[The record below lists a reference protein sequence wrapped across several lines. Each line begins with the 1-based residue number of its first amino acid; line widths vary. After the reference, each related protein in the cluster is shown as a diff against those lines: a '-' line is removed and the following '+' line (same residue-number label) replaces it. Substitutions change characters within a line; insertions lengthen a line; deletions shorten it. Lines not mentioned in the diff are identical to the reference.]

1 MTTTDHA
8 QEAAGALIKSREWLE
23 CEEFA
28 RADLAVKRAQAHA
41 TLAVAHELKTANL
54 IAVME
59 RAAHT
64 IDVTAWPTSR
74 VDRFNAAQHEIAT
87 RLGLDGGAE

>member
-8 QEAAGALIKSREWLE
+8 QGARDLIAKYTKGGPSAQVIAAAIE
-23 CEEFA
+23 
-28 RADLAVKRAQAHA
+28 AHA
-41 TLAVAHELKTANL
+41 TLAVAHELRTANL
-54 IAVME
+54 IAVVE
-59 RAAHT
+59 QAAHT
-64 IDVTAWPTSR
+64 INVTAWPTSR